1 MSINAFKRLM
11 DSSRKVQ
18 SGLPQKRMKNEEV
31 SEKSKSSRSG
41 KQFWKSGLNAAM
53 NDADNVIDS
62 SENIVIIKDKY
73 PKVSFIP
80 FCCESPSLII
90 KSYSRL
96 RLTYFT
102 KLL

>member
-18 SGLPQKRMKNEEV
+18 SGPPQKRMKNEEV
-31 SEKSKSSRSG
+31 SEKSKSSRGSE

-53 NDADNVIDS
+53 NDADNIIDS

-80 FCCESPSLII
+80 FCFESPSF

-96 RLTYFT
+96 RLKFT
-102 KLL
+102 